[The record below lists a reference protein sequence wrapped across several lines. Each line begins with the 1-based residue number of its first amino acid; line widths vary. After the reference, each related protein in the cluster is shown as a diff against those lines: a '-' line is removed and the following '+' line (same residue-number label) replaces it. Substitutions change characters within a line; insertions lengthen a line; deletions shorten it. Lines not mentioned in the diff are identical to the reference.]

1 MTRLH
6 MPIRWNSIPN
16 DSWETTLNQTLVGR
30 SLAMAGG
37 SVSITISLL
46 LCQMEGTAGLI
57 YRSFFFFF
65 FVGTGLNIA
74 QKSLWIACAMSLAVF
89 DIEKSVDT
97 SGNVIEPAEIR
108 YSTGAVR

>member
-1 MTRLH
+1 MEFNPDRFLGDNPEPDPRGTVFGYGRRVCEYHHFVVTL
-6 MPIRWNSIPN
+6 PN
-16 DSWETTLNQTLVGR
+16 GR
-30 SLAMAGG
+30 NGWTDLPF
-37 SVSITISLL
+37 
-46 LCQMEGTAGLI
+46 
-57 YRSFFFFF
+57 RHF

-89 DIEKSVDT
+89 DIEKSVDI

>member
-1 MTRLH
+1 
-6 MPIRWNSIPN
+6 
-16 DSWETTLNQTLVGR
+16 
-30 SLAMAGG
+30 MAGG
-37 SVSITISLL
+37 SVSIAISLL
-46 LCQMEGTAGLI
+46 LRQMEGTAGLI
-57 YRSFFFFF
+57 YRSVIL

-89 DIEKSVDT
+89 DIEKSVDI